1 MGSDNFEVEG
11 HALKCTTTLNISC
24 VQIAELIE
32 MPFWLWARV
41 GSKNLVWGPDS
52 PCEGTIFRG
61 KNMPG
66 YARRH
71 YAMSCAKIDNRSRCL
86 LHCGLKWAE
95 GSMCYMGAH
104 WHNVANT
111 TETSVCRSNAVL
123 CQITVTSCYWLKLL
137 NSIYYAHLFVLW
149 TVTVTYMYCMK

>member
-1 MGSDNFEVEG
+1 MDLNTWVLDGGPDPPMGSDNFEVEG

-61 KNMPG
+61 KNM
-66 YARRH
+66 
-71 YAMSCAKIDNRSRCL
+71 
-86 LHCGLKWAE
+86 
-95 GSMCYMGAH
+95 
-104 WHNVANT
+104 
-111 TETSVCRSNAVL
+111 
-123 CQITVTSCYWLKLL
+123 L